1 MSSNEGHSRLYS
13 FSVSGLYSFVFSLPL
28 NGEPE
33 RVLPGEEREVL
44 HEAVDLG
51 TDIGDVVFGLGI
63 REDSVDEFDDEGHV
77 LFAESA
83 CSDSRRAEAQSGGK
97 ERRARIERH
106 HVLVGSDIGGDQCF
120 LGEFAGEFRELGPEV
135 EEHTVVVGTTGD
147 DMIAFVDE
155 SLRHDGGVLLNLLLV
170 GLELGLQCLTE
181 RDGFGGNDMLERS
194 ALCAGEDGRVE
205 ERRHHAWFALGR
217 SLAPWVEPVFAHEDD
232 AAAGSA

>member
-1 MSSNEGHSRLYS
+1 MRDIPGFILLASAVFTLLS
-13 FSVSGLYSFVFSLPL
+13 FLFPLMGSLR
-28 NGEPE
+28 G
-33 RVLPGEEREVL
+33 LPGEEGEVL

-63 REDSVDEFDDEGHV
+63 RKDSVDEFDDEWHV
-77 LFAESA
+77 VLAESA

-120 LGEFAGEFRELGPEV
+120 FGEFAGEFGELGPEV
-135 EEHTVVVGTTGD
+135 EEHTVVVGPAGD

-155 SLRHDGGVLLNLLLV
+155 SLRHDSGVFLDLLLV

-181 RDGFGGNDMLERS
+181 GNGFGSDDMLEWS
-194 ALCAGEDGRVE
+194 ALCSGEDGRVE
-205 ERRHHAWFALGR
+205 ERRHHAGFALGGC
-217 SLAPWVEPVFAHEDD
+217 LAPGINKVFAHEDD